1 MDTAIIVGLILIHLI
16 YNNNK
21 LNKIMATL
29 EEVQA
34 EIIALTEQAQKS
46 KAEIIAKIQ
55 ALEDASGGIETTPE
69 FDAAFAALKA
79 SVQGVDDIVADQPEP
94 TEPIG

>member
-1 MDTAIIVGLILIHLI
+1 MDTKIIIGCLVGMAVICLI

-34 EIIALTEQAQKS
+34 EIVALTEQTEKS

-69 FDAAFAALKA
+69 FDAALLALKNA
-79 SVQGVDDIVADQPEP
+79 VQGVDDIVLDAPG
-94 TEPIG
+94 T